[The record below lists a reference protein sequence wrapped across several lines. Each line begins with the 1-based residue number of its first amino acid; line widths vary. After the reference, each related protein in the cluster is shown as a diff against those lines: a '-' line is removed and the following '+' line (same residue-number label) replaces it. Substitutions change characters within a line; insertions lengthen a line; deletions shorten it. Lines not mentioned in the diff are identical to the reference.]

1 MEQKDTNPI
10 ILTLDAGGT
19 NFVFSAM
26 QDGKEIAEPMRLPSE
41 AADLGKCLAN
51 LRNGFKTIM
60 KQLNKK
66 PAAISFAFPGPADYA
81 HGIIGDLPNFFMWNR
96 LFSLILYP

>member
-41 AADLGKCLAN
+41 AAQIGRSLGRLS
-51 LRNGFKTIM
+51 NGI
-60 KQLNKK
+60 
-66 PAAISFAFPGPADYA
+66 
-81 HGIIGDLPNFFMWNR
+81 
-96 LFSLILYP
+96 